1 MANKYRKVW
10 KVVSW
15 KPLFEKQTKLK
26 EKIFFWK
33 LNQIFLW
40 LESVSCWPGKWI
52 LKHAIND
59 FASCCFLSKLSVLSP
74 FVFGDRI
81 WECVHFCGELH
92 TQPRLCALS
101 EPTSKPYF
109 YSHVQAMMRVSF
121 RKWRVLRWVQEL
133 CCLSKW
139 QEEEIVVFVSELTR
153 N

>member
-1 MANKYRKVW
+1 
-10 KVVSW
+10 
-15 KPLFEKQTKLK
+15 
-26 EKIFFWK
+26 
-33 LNQIFLW
+33 
-40 LESVSCWPGKWI
+40 
-52 LKHAIND
+52 
-59 FASCCFLSKLSVLSP
+59 
-74 FVFGDRI
+74 
-81 WECVHFCGELH
+81 VHFCGELH